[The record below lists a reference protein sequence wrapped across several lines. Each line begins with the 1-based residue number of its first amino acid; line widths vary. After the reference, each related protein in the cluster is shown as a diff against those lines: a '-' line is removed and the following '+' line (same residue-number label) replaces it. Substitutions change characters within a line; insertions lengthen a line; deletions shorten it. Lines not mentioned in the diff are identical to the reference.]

1 MKCSKDGCNA
11 PALKDGEYC
20 YWHSEKTKEQRKRS
34 ASKGG
39 SRRRIHVEDVPI
51 ETVEDVK
58 HIIVE
63 AINELRGSASEN
75 LVSKTRAIGYLAS
88 VLMDAFEKN
97 DIENRISELEKI
109 LIEQEKAVT

>member
-20 YWHSEKTKEQRKRS
+20 FFHSEKTKEQRKRS

-58 HIIVE
+58 RILAE
-63 AINELRGSASEN
+63 AVNELRGSASES
-75 LVSKTRAIGYLAS
+75 LVSKARAIGYLAS
-88 VLMDAFEKN
+88 VLMDAFEKS
-97 DIENRISELEKI
+97 DIENRITELEKL
-109 LIEQEKAVT
+109 LIEQEAVT